1 MKDWFRLMM
10 MLAVIAIFA
19 GSVTA
24 TIVARETSV
33 TSISTVDND
42 LDTIALHLDSVRAIV
57 LYHNTT
63 SYAFV
68 EMLDDTECY
77 CSVRTAIRLNAAI
90 SGTSKAQFEI
100 LVNSDGEKEI
110 VVKQD

>member
-1 MKDWFRLMM
+1 MKDWFRIMM

-24 TIVARETSV
+24 TIVARETGV
-33 TSISTVDND
+33 ATVSTVDNGS
-42 LDTIALHLDSVRAIV
+42 DTVALHLDSVRAIV

-63 SYAFV
+63 DYAFV
-68 EMLDDTECY
+68 EMLDDSECY

-90 SGTSKAQFEI
+90 GGTSKARFEV
-100 LVNSDGEKEI
+100 LVNSDGEREI
-110 VVKQD
+110 VVKKD